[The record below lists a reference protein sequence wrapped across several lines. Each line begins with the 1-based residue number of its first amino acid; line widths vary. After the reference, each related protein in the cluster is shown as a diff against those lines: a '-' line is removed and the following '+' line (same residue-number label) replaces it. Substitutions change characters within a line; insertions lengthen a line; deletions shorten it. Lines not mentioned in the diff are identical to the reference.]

1 MAVLGSMRNEGAAAS
16 IVRRNALERVISR
29 MPTGSRL
36 TMSRKRRMPSGH
48 CSGSRFFPPSVA
60 SPFGH
65 GVAVLKARSMG
76 RGIGGLGSNVG
87 PLALSRASFPA
98 TGT

>member
-1 MAVLGSMRNEGAAAS
+1 MVDSGYGAG
-16 IVRRNALERVISR
+16 L
-29 MPTGSRL
+29 
-36 TMSRKRRMPSGH
+36 KRG
-48 CSGSRFFPPSVA
+48 GSRFVPPSVA

-87 PLALSRASFPA
+87 RLALFPPFNRDVTRNALLGA
-98 TGT
+98 TTK